1 MKKITAYEPFES
13 QHIKLPRKLAY
24 KLLSFSTPIVLG
36 TFAVLVSDVV
46 FPSAAHAWFT
56 ICNKS
61 SSSLSVAF
69 AYMDAPDIRSYCN
82 NVIGSCPPLPPSGRV
97 WNSEGW
103 WSLDSDDC
111 AQVYPHELTKR
122 NSVYYVHAQSSD
134 GSTWG
139 GGNSFCTLSSV
150 FTLAFANSRC
160 DYGEWKIFKE
170 VRTGNAR
177 NYTYNLT
184 D

>member
-1 MKKITAYEPFES
+1 MLKKIAS
-13 QHIKLPRKLAY
+13 KILG
-24 KLLSFSTPIVLG
+24 FSTLLTLG
-36 TFAVLVSDVV
+36 SLAVIGSDFL

-61 SSSLSVAF
+61 STSVVVAF
-69 AYMDAPDIRSYCN
+69 AYMDAPDIRSYCDTLSRT
-82 NVIGSCPPLPPSGRV
+82 IGNCPPLPPSGRV

-103 WSLDSDDC
+103 WNLDSGDC

-122 NSVYYVHAQSSD
+122 NSYYYVYAESND
-134 GSTWG
+134 GGSRVWG
-139 GGNSFCTLSSV
+139 GQHSFCTISDA
-150 FTLAFANSRC
+150 FTLALADSRC
-160 DYGEWKIFKE
+160 EYGDRKRFKE
-170 VRTGNAR
+170 VYTGDAR

>member
-1 MKKITAYEPFES
+1 MKKITSYELSES
-13 QHIKLPRKLAY
+13 KGIKLPGKIASKILG
-24 KLLSFSTPIVLG
+24 FSTLLTLG
-36 TFAVLVSDVV
+36 SLAVIGSDFL
-46 FPSAAHAWFT
+46 FPSAAHAWFQ

-61 SSSLSVAF
+61 SSSASVAF
-69 AYMDAPDIRSYCN
+69 AYMDAPDIRSYCDN
-82 NVIGSCPPLPPSGRV
+82 IIGSCPPLPPSGRV

-103 WSLDSDDC
+103 WSLDSGDC

-139 GGNSFCTLSSV
+139 GENSFCTLSSV